1 LAKATEAARYPRADM
16 SERTSSPAVPRRD
29 AGGRVL
35 RLTEL
40 SGVSLAYLVL
50 NAVGLGL
57 IDGLVVVLSD
67 QKFGSSSGWLMVI
80 LPGLLFFDD
89 FRGWRAYRVRYLV
102 AIVSALV
109 AIGLG
114 LVAAGLVSGLP
125 PMASGGVG
133 ATVAVLTYAP
143 LWFLGIRWRTGDRPE
158 AT

>member
-1 LAKATEAARYPRADM
+1 M

-29 AGGRVL
+29 ANGRVL

-40 SGVSLAYLVL
+40 IGVSVAYLVL
-50 NAVGLGL
+50 NAVGLAV
-57 IDGLVVVLSD
+57 IDGLVVVLSN
-67 QKFGSSSGWLMVI
+67 QEFGSSSGWLVVI

-89 FRGWRAYRVRYLV
+89 FRGWRAYRVRFLV

-109 AIGLG
+109 AFGLG
-114 LVAAGLVSGLP
+114 LVAAGLVSDLP

-133 ATVAVLTYAP
+133 ATVAVLAYAP

>member
-1 LAKATEAARYPRADM
+1 LKTDQLIDALSRGVEPAEKPRWKLNLAIT
-16 SERTSSPAVPRRD
+16 
-29 AGGRVL
+29 L
-35 RLTEL
+35 
-40 SGVSLAYLVL
+40 
-50 NAVGLGL
+50 AVGL
-57 IDGLVVVLSD
+57 VVAV
-67 QKFGSSSGWLMVI
+67 
-80 LPGLLFFDD
+80 
-89 FRGWRAYRVRYLV
+89 
-102 AIVSALV
+102 ALV